1 MRALFVT
8 VRMKPEYRDQILKGA
23 LEDGRG
29 SREDEPGC
37 LRFDVFQDD
46 SDPNTIYFYEVY
58 RDDAALQAHRAAP
71 HYPAWGNLPA
81 EWFVARIL
89 SSSAA
94 RCRALGAGTAE
105 HRSSGAKASG
115 GPQAFNPRG
124 GKRVSCAL
132 HRQASA
138 PLRTPWRSIA
148 RPVA

>member
-29 SREDEPGC
+29 SRRDEPGC

-58 RDDAALQAHRAAP
+58 RDNAALEAHRAAP

-81 EWFVARIL
+81 DWFVGQKAVVIR
-89 SSSAA
+89 
-94 RCRALGAGTAE
+94 GTMIAPSEAE
-105 HRSSGAKASG
+105 YR
-115 GPQAFNPRG
+115 
-124 GKRVSCAL
+124 
-132 HRQASA
+132 
-138 PLRTPWRSIA
+138 
-148 RPVA
+148 